1 MPRGVPANGV
11 RMTKKVREAMLTSNA
26 IPQLQLESDA
36 EIDARLRERFEIL
49 DVLTEAAL
57 FGDARSVMSLGA
69 NACGSRPS
77 DFTRPR

>member
-57 FGDARSVMSLGA
+57 FGDLLPSV
-69 NACGSRPS
+69 N
-77 DFTRPR
+77 